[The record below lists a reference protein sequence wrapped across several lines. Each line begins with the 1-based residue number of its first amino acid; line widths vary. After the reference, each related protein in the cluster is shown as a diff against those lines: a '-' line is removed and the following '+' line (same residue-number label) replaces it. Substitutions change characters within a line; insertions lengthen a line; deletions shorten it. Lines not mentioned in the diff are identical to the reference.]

1 MALDTTWTI
10 IASTD
15 HRGDPA
21 FAVVHDIN
29 HVRRGFET
37 REQAE
42 RWALQRAREAYAEG
56 DESATVDE
64 YLAGQHRT
72 IWRPYDEARRPSAG
86 RTKRTRTR

>member
-21 FAVVHDIN
+21 YAVVHDIN

-42 RWALQRAREAYAEG
+42 RWARERAREAYADG

-64 YLAGQHRT
+64 YLGGEHRVL
-72 IWRPYDEARRPSAG
+72 WRPYDAAPRPSAA
-86 RTKRTRTR
+86 RTKRARPR